1 MTWKY
6 GRHDKA
12 CGRYH
17 SIGIAK
23 SEQLASKD
31 RSDFE
36 GMVILPA
43 KFSELT

>member
-1 MTWKY
+1 MAIW
-6 GRHDKA
+6 RHDKA
-12 CGRYH
+12 CGRYR

-23 SEQLASKD
+23 SEHLASKD

-36 GMVILPA
+36 GMVILLA

>member
-1 MTWKY
+1 MAIWEA
-6 GRHDKA
+6 DIA
-12 CGRYH
+12 SGRYR
-17 SIGIAK
+17 GIQK